1 MILAVRMM
9 MKGFVVPVMTA
20 VARHLL
26 LLVVVTATVLMMAAT
41 DCGSLSAAALN
52 FSASFFAR

>member
-1 MILAVRMM
+1 